1 MFVGSQFLAS
11 IVAMPRLDV
20 RLQWAVS
27 GGMVKTWHG
36 VPTHTAVGDLVS
48 DELDNLPGEMRI
60 IHNSR
65 EVMLEDELQT
75 FTASLDTVLIFN
87 LVRIHAYKR
96 NIVEIV
102 PYICLDGFTAVRMSD
117 LGIVVTFPKR
127 EPERFSHVV
136 AAMRNEFVGEDQ
148 TNFQMHVLALIKQDL
163 PGAVLRRKVRQF
175 VEDGE
180 DNTVPRMIRCFLL
193 FDADGELSLKMD
205 WRGFHVVDAPSS
217 EVIWASETMV
227 SLIFADRT
235 P

>member
-1 MFVGSQFLAS
+1 M
-11 IVAMPRLDV
+11 DV
-20 RLQWAVS
+20 CLQWAVS
-27 GGMVKTWHG
+27 GCVVQTWCG
-36 VPTHTAVGDLVS
+36 VPTQTTLGELVT
-48 DELDNLPGEMRI
+48 DELDNLPGEMLI
-60 IHNSR
+60 IHKSK
-65 EVMLEDELQT
+65 EVMLQDELQI
-75 FTASLDTVLIFN
+75 FTAPVDNVLTFN
-87 LVRIHAYKR
+87 LLRIHKFKR

-102 PYICLDGFTAVRMSD
+102 PYICLDGFTAVRMRD
-117 LGIVVTFPKR
+117 LGIVVTFPKDQM
-127 EPERFSHVV
+127 RFSHVV
-136 AAMRNEFVGEDQ
+136 AAMRNEFVGEDH
-148 TNFQMHVLALIKQDL
+148 TNFQRQVLALIKQDL

-193 FDADGELSLKMD
+193 FDADGELSLKMN

>member
-1 MFVGSQFLAS
+1 M
-11 IVAMPRLDV
+11 DV
-20 RLQWAVS
+20 CLQWAVS
-27 GGMVKTWHG
+27 GCVVQTWCG
-36 VPTHTAVGDLVS
+36 VPAQTTLGELVS
-48 DELDNLPGEMRI
+48 AELEHLPGELRI
-60 IHNSR
+60 IHQST
-65 EVMLEDELQT
+65 EVMLQHGLQM
-75 FTASLDTVLIFN
+75 FTAPADNVLTFD
-87 LVRIHAYKR
+87 LVRIHAYKP
-96 NIVEIV
+96 NMIEIV
-102 PYICLDGFTAVRMSD
+102 PYICLDGFTAVRMRD

-148 TNFQMHVLALIKQDL
+148 TNFQMQVLALIKQDL

-193 FDADGELSLKMD
+193 FDADGELSLKMN

>member
-1 MFVGSQFLAS
+1 
-11 IVAMPRLDV
+11 
-20 RLQWAVS
+20 
-27 GGMVKTWHG
+27 VKTWCG
-36 VPTHTAVGDLVS
+36 VPTQTTLGELVT

-60 IHNSR
+60 IHKSK
-65 EVMLEDELQT
+65 EVMLQDELQM
-75 FTASLDTVLIFN
+75 FTASVDTVLTFN
-87 LVRIHAYKR
+87 LLRIHKFKR

-117 LGIVVTFPKR
+117 LGIVVTFPNG

-136 AAMRNEFVGEDQ
+136 AAMRNEFVGEDH
-148 TNFQMHVLALIKQDL
+148 TNFQRQVLALIKQDL

-180 DNTVPRMIRCFLL
+180 DNTTPRMIRCFLL
-193 FDADGELSLKMD
+193 FDADGELSLKMN

>member
-1 MFVGSQFLAS
+1 M
-11 IVAMPRLDV
+11 DV
-20 RLQWAVS
+20 CLQWAVS
-27 GGMVKTWHG
+27 GCVVQTWSG
-36 VPTHTAVGDLVS
+36 VPAQTTLGELVT

-60 IHNSR
+60 IHKSK
-65 EVMLEDELQT
+65 EVMLHDALQT
-75 FTASLDTVLIFN
+75 LTASLDTVLIFN

-96 NIVEIV
+96 NIIEIV
-102 PYICLDGFTAVRMSD
+102 PYICLDGFTAVRMRD

-148 TNFQMHVLALIKQDL
+148 TNFQMQVLALIKQDL

-193 FDADGELSLKMD
+193 FDADGELSLKMN

>member
-1 MFVGSQFLAS
+1 M
-11 IVAMPRLDV
+11 DV
-20 RLQWAVS
+20 CLQWAVS
-27 GGMVKTWHG
+27 GYVVKRWHG
-36 VPTHTAVGDLVS
+36 VPAQTTLGELVT
-48 DELDNLPGEMRI
+48 DELDNLPGEMLI
-60 IHNSR
+60 IHKSK
-65 EVMLEDELQT
+65 EVMLQDELQT
-75 FTASLDTVLIFN
+75 FTASVDTVLTFN
-87 LVRIHAYKR
+87 LLRIHKFKR

-136 AAMRNEFVGEDQ
+136 AAMRNEFVGEDH
-148 TNFQMHVLALIKQDL
+148 TNFQMQVLALIKQDL

-193 FDADGELSLKMD
+193 FDADGELSLKMN

>member
-48 DELDNLPGEMRI
+48 DELDNLPGEIRI
-60 IHNSR
+60 IHQSR
-65 EVMLEDELQT
+65 GVMLQDELQT
-75 FTASLDTVLIFN
+75 FTAPVDNVLTLD
-87 LVRIHAYKR
+87 LVRIHAYQP
-96 NIVEIV
+96 NIIEIV
-102 PYICLDGFTAVRMSD
+102 PYICLDGFTAVRVRD
-117 LGIVVTFPKR
+117 LGIVVTFPKDQM
-127 EPERFSHVV
+127 RFSHVV
-136 AAMRNEFVGEDQ
+136 AAMRNEFVGEDH
-148 TNFQMHVLALIKQDL
+148 TNFQMQVLALIKQDL

-180 DNTVPRMIRCFLL
+180 DNTVPRIIRCFLL
-193 FDADGELSLKMD
+193 FDADGELSLRMN
-205 WRGFHVVDAPSS
+205 WRGFRVVDDPSS
-217 EVIWASETMV
+217 EVIWAVETMV
-227 SLIFADRT
+227 SRIFADCT